1 MSMKIT
7 NKVHKIM
14 PMQQGTSQ
22 RTGELWQSQD
32 LILITDERYPKEQ
45 AFSFKD
51 ANCKKLDNLLP
62 GDLVEVTCEI
72 DSHEVNGRYFTT
84 LFAWEVTV
92 LNAVPR
98 PTTQQTAAPAATET
112 PSAADGNVI
121 HPK

>member
-1 MSMKIT
+1 MKIT

-45 AFSFKD
+45 AFSFKG

-98 PTTQQTAAPAATET
+98 LTTQQTAAPAATET

-121 HPK
+121 HPE